1 MVERKLLLVVD
12 LAVELPFLSVMF
24 VLQVMD
30 LQYEHHCFSL
40 FLLCAQTLIE
50 GHFTPSVQFLTL
62 GVPLFGQIELA
73 YCLGLGWAGLGV
85 VVLSWYGGL
94 YRELAV

>member
-12 LAVELPFLSVMF
+12 LVVELPFLSVMF
-24 VLQVMD
+24 VLQVTD
-30 LQYEHHCFSL
+30 LQYEHLCFSL
-40 FLLCAQTLIE
+40 FLLCAQNLIE
-50 GHFTPSVQFLTL
+50 GHCTPSVQFLIM
-62 GVPLFGQIELA
+62 GVPLFGQTELA

-85 VVLSWYGGL
+85 VVLSWSRGL